1 MTEKDLQNEIRIYL
15 SERGFTPFRAN
26 VGRFKSTDGRWV
38 DIGLP
43 KGFSDLF
50 AIKDGKIYFF
60 EVKVKPNKP
69 TKNQL
74 NFLEQMRKI
83 GCVAEVVY
91 SLEQLGEVTKG
102 VK

>member
-1 MTEKDLQNEIRIYL
+1 MNEKDLQNEIRIFL
-15 SERGFTPFRAN
+15 SENGFIPFRAN
-26 VGRFKSTDGRWV
+26 VGRFKSNDGRWV

-50 AIKDGKIYFF
+50 AVKNGKVYFF

-69 TKNQL
+69 SKHQL
-74 NFLEQMRKI
+74 NFLETMKAN

-91 SLEQLGEVTKG
+91 SLKDLQRHIKE
-102 VK
+102 

>member
-1 MTEKDLQNEIRIYL
+1 MSEKDLQNEIRLYL
-15 SERGFTPFRAN
+15 SEKGFIPFRAN
-26 VGRFKSTDGRWV
+26 VGRFQSKDGRWI

-50 AIKDGKIYFF
+50 AVKDGKIYFF

-69 TKNQL
+69 SLAQI
-74 NFLEQMRKI
+74 NFLKNMREN

-91 SLEQLGEVTKG
+91 SVGDLSKIL
-102 VK
+102 